1 MFACVTVSVSASVGL
16 ADSMQRSVSACVWG
30 TDSLI
35 SHVKQIRQ
43 LLFVFLYTVEYI
55 IVSAEH
61 CTVYQFLLLILIH
74 REMPDIRQDEAWP
87 CLCCEGTKHYF
98 VMRWGWCQGDLSL
111 IYGLQLPRPCR
122 KVFVIGVPQI

>member
-1 MFACVTVSVSASVGL
+1 MFPYTSVSVYVGL
-16 ADSMQRSVSACVWG
+16 AGSMHTSVSTCVWG

-43 LLFVFLYTVEYI
+43 FCFFLSTVENI
-55 IVSAEH
+55 IVSTEH

-74 REMPDIRQDEAWP
+74 REMPDIRQDDAWP

-111 IYGLQLPRPCR
+111 IYGLQLPRPRR

>member
-1 MFACVTVSVSASVGL
+1 MSVGL
-16 ADSMQRSVSACVWG
+16 AGSMHTSVSACVWG

-35 SHVKQIRQ
+35 SLVKQIRQ
-43 LLFVFLYTVEYI
+43 FFFYFFFLSTVENI

-61 CTVYQFLLLILIH
+61 CAVYQFLLLILIH
-74 REMPDIRQDEAWP
+74 REMPDIWRDEAWP
-87 CLCCEGTKHYF
+87 CLRCKGTKHYF

-111 IYGLQLPRPCR
+111 IYGLQLPRPRR

>member
-1 MFACVTVSVSASVGL
+1 MLPCTSVSVCVGL
-16 ADSMQRSVSACVWG
+16 AGSMHTSVSTCVWG

-43 LLFVFLYTVEYI
+43 FFFLSTVENI
-55 IVSAEH
+55 IVSTEH

-74 REMPDIRQDEAWP
+74 REMPDIRQDDAWP

>member
-1 MFACVTVSVSASVGL
+1 MFPYTSVSVYVGL
-16 ADSMQRSVSACVWG
+16 AGSMHTSVSTCVWG

-43 LLFVFLYTVEYI
+43 FCFFLSTVENI
-55 IVSAEH
+55 IVSTGH

-74 REMPDIRQDEAWP
+74 REMPDIRQDDAWP

-111 IYGLQLPRPCR
+111 IYGLQLPRPRR